1 MARASSGNELEPDA
15 HLKYSSSIM
24 TMMLMITMIMMM
36 MIMMVDFVKR
46 NDGGGVD
53 RVDEVTPE
61 VWGCGLDDVMHTEVS
76 VRWNG
81 MAWLIWCG
89 MAYYAMVDWYGMVDD
104 VMHTEVR
111 GPREVRG
118 WKAGCQELM
127 RRPSS

>member
-1 MARASSGNELEPDA
+1 M
-15 HLKYSSSIM
+15 
-24 TMMLMITMIMMM
+24 
-36 MIMMVDFVKR
+36 
-46 NDGGGVD
+46 
-53 RVDEVTPE
+53 DEVTPE

-89 MAYYAMVDWYGMVDD
+89 MAYYAMVELYGMVDD